1 MNWFFTL
8 ILLVGLNAASPALAA
23 PVDVQWVPVSQAKEL
38 YTEYYAPVEGMP
50 TIVLLHGL
58 TYTTLQWRKF
68 VKELTSLG
76 FGVVCYDMEGMGQT
90 LLKYAPIKTIIP
102 ITNHV
107 KDLHVL
113 LRKLKIPKPYNLLGL
128 SYGGGVAVAYG
139 LKYPSF
145 VNHLILMAP
154 YTKPIAK
161 VDEFIKGQV
170 RATRLMNP
178 FNPYTDDE
186 VYEFYFRQFVYLT
199 YPQQEP
205 IVLENRYKLEAVFRL
220 SQGTGAF
227 VPAEHVSQLT
237 VPASLLIP
245 EKDQYFKP
253 SDYMEFW
260 NLFPAASR
268 ANLFLVK
275 DSDHKIPESQPV
287 QAAKIIQQILGSKN

>member
-1 MNWFFTL
+1 MKKMNWFFTL
-8 ILLVGLNAASPALAA
+8 LLLAGLNVASPVIAA
-23 PVDVQWVPVSQAKEL
+23 PVDVQWVSVSASKEL
-38 YTEYYAPVEGMP
+38 YTEYYAPQEGMP
-50 TIVLLHGL
+50 TVVLLHGL
-58 TYTTLQWRKF
+58 TYTTLQWRNF
-68 VKELTSLG
+68 VKELTLLG

-90 LLKYAPIKTIIP
+90 LLKYAPIKAIIP
-102 ITNHV
+102 ITTHV

-113 LRKLKIPKPYNLLGL
+113 LKKLKIPKPYNILGL
-128 SYGGGVAVAYG
+128 SYGGGVAIAYG

-154 YTKPIAK
+154 YTKPIEK
-161 VDEFIKGQV
+161 VDQYIKNQV
-170 RATRLMNP
+170 AATRLMNP

-186 VYEFYFRQFVYLT
+186 VYEFYFRQFVYMT

-205 IVLENRYKLEAVFRL
+205 IVLENPYKLEAVFRL

-227 VPAEHVSQLT
+227 VPSEHVANLK

-253 SDYMEFW
+253 AEYMEFW
-260 NLFPAASR
+260 NLFPVKSR

-275 DSDHKIPESQPV
+275 GAEHKIPESQPAL
-287 QAAKIIQQILGSKN
+287 AAKIVQKILE